1 MEIKNENEK
10 RENEIKIVNGT
21 WSYIYEIWHAFGIPL
36 IVDTVP
42 TLYNVSNIR
51 ISCLNHYIMHATILI
66 S

>member
-42 TLYNVSNIR
+42 T
-51 ISCLNHYIMHATILI
+51 
-66 S
+66 

>member
-42 TLYNVSNIR
+42 TYSTMLV
-51 ISCLNHYIMHATILI
+51 ILEFLV
-66 S
+66 